1 MFSSAARLKVIAA
14 PAGAKRLQSKLSLSI
29 DRTIRIGS
37 FANVTGLPKHLL
49 SGNLALAQIYALSI
63 PVIELDAKQLQNLA
77 TIARLVKANF
87 NPDQTRDARGRWTH
101 GADTEARLPSGAPRE
116 TRPEP
121 ADTVLTPARG
131 DTVPVQLAADNQR
144 ENKMVRDIVVQLKL
158 TKDQQQRL
166 HRYISGQGYSYHE
179 VLEIADK

>member
-1 MFSSAARLKVIAA
+1 
-14 PAGAKRLQSKLSLSI
+14 
-29 DRTIRIGS
+29 
-37 FANVTGLPKHLL
+37 
-49 SGNLALAQIYALSI
+49 LALAQIYALSI

-166 HRYISGQGYSYHE
+166 HRYISGQGYSYNE
-179 VLEIADK
+179 VLEIAKDMFDK